1 MNAQNNIAVLYE
13 NGLGVELDFKKAFS
27 YYLLSANQGFMIAQ
41 FNLGVVYE
49 TGKGVDADL

>member
-1 MNAQNNIAVLYE
+1 MNAQNNIAVLYD